1 MHKELWELFFDVK
14 GIVGAVCW
22 WARNC
27 GSWPGSQTS
36 VPGTPSTS
44 PVPRLLGTQQSPGA
58 APDSRPS
65 WKPLGTGPGIQSL
78 AAGQT
83 DYNQSI
89 INAVWYTFMNTPIS
103 NISYQQKLNKYCGKI
118 NENKLIL
125 YYIIKGICAILY
137 CQNSKSKVMIKN
149 GLIYIS

>member
-1 MHKELWELFFDVK
+1 MEQCRELWQLKTKLLELFVDVQGIVGAVCWCARSCGSCLLMHKELWELFFDVK
-14 GIVGAVCW
+14 GIVGAVFW

-103 NISYQQKLNKYCGKI
+103 SISYQ
-118 NENKLIL
+118 
-125 YYIIKGICAILY
+125 
-137 CQNSKSKVMIKN
+137 
-149 GLIYIS
+149 